1 LAVILTN
8 SNLMSELKEQIKSKA
23 FKTFL
28 KYGFRSV
35 TMDDLCKELTMSKKT
50 LYQFFSNKEELLK
63 ESIASFQAE
72 KQKQSDNLQTIAKNP
87 IELIFLVLK
96 GYMDDAKVN
105 NAQKY
110 QDLKKYYYD
119 IWSEAV
125 HCNESYV
132 SNKIIENL
140 REGIKAGLYR
150 EEINE
155 RVIAKLFYHKSM
167 LLSDQESF
175 PATEF
180 NPKEVIRELVTYHL
194 NGICTEKGRKLT
206 NEYIK
211 KYFK

>member
-1 LAVILTN
+1 
-8 SNLMSELKEQIKSKA
+8 MSELKEQIKSKA

-72 KQKQSDNLQTIAKNP
+72 KQKQSDNLQAIAKNP

-125 HCNESYV
+125 NCNESYV

-140 REGIKAGLYR
+140 REGIQAGLYR

-155 RVIAKLFYHKSM
+155 RIIAKLFYHKSM
-167 LLSDQESF
+167 LLSDQENF

-180 NPKEVIRELVTYHL
+180 SPKEVIRELVTYHL
-194 NGICTEKGRKLT
+194 NGICTEKGRKLM